1 MKEAV
6 QWVEQGQFQKAQ
18 EAFENLHK
26 QDKKNANYLYYLGY
40 IALKQDRFDQAI
52 DFLKKAEKQNPADAR
67 IYEAL
72 GEAYGFKAQR
82 SGPLKGAMLVPKAK
96 KAFQKALELN
106 ADSVRAREG
115 LFLFYLF
122 LPGVAGGDEAKAEV
136 LAAEIA
142 ERDAAHGHMARALM
156 AANQKNSTQAEAE
169 FSEAAQTAPQD
180 TEVQLRAGLF
190 FMQNEKYEQAIALFS
205 QALKVN
211 PHMYPAKFNRAK
223 AYKNTNQTER
233 AKADLQDII
242 AQTADSTFAKQA
254 QELLAK
260 W

>member
-1 MKEAV
+1 MQNAV
-6 QWVEQGQFQKAQ
+6 KWLEQGQFQKAQ
-18 EAFENLHK
+18 EAFEALLK
-26 QDKKNANYLYYLGY
+26 QDNKNADYLFYLGY

-52 DFLKKAEKQNPADAR
+52 DFLNKAEKQNASDAR

-106 ADSVRAREG
+106 EDSIRAREG
-115 LFLFYLF
+115 LFMFYLF
-122 LPGVAGGDEAKAEV
+122 LPGVAGGDEAKAEE

-142 ERDAAHGHMARALM
+142 KRDVAHGHMARALI
-156 AANQKNSTQAEAE
+156 AAKQKNLTQAETE
-169 FSEAAQTAPQD
+169 FIEATQAAPQD

-190 FMQNEKYEQAIALFS
+190 FMQNKKYEQAIALFS

-211 PHMYPAKFNRAK
+211 PYMYPAKFNRAK
-223 AYKNTNQTER
+223 AYKHTDKIEQS
-233 AKADLQDII
+233 KADLQDII
-242 AQTADSTFAKQA
+242 NEAGDSRFGKQA
-254 QELLAK
+254 QELLSR